1 MEMILVDWTRM
12 GRTYCIAGLVS
23 EGQGW
28 RTVRP
33 MPVASRGGAGRP
45 RLWGVVDA
53 LLAGPPKPRPSQPP
67 ANIGWS
73 SGQLGMLQRWD
84 IVELVGP
91 KQAEA
96 EPPHVEDIWVQ
107 ALYTTGKS
115 VPLESRATILRETCV
130 HEFKPYFGV
139 PLEQTHTSAFLR
151 PGTGERSL
159 VTVIAPSY
167 DLHFEASRREGAD
180 EADVRV
186 RLKLPGV
193 GVKLLPVKD
202 HYLLC
207 QAERAAGLDP
217 AQLAK
222 ALRQAV
228 DEMGN
233 NVAVRL
239 GLSRGFDAG
248 RGERRCWLM
257 ADGFFPAEELPST
270 CR

>member
-33 MPVASRGGAGRP
+33 MPVASRGGSSRP

-53 LLAGPPKPRPSQPP
+53 LLSGPPTPRPSQPP

-73 SGQLGMLQRWD
+73 SGQLGKFERWD

-91 KQAEA
+91 KPVEA
-96 EPPHVEDIWVQ
+96 EPPHVEDVWVQ

-115 VPLESRATILRETCV
+115 VPPESRSTILRETCV

-139 PLEQTHTSAFLR
+139 PLMQTHTSAFLR
-151 PGTGERSL
+151 PGMGERSL
-159 VTVIAPSY
+159 VTAIVPSHE
-167 DLHFEASRREGAD
+167 LFFEASLREGAD
-180 EADVRV
+180 EIDVRV

-202 HYLLC
+202 HFLLC
-207 QAERAAGLDP
+207 QAERTAGIDP
-217 AQLAK
+217 VPLAK

-228 DEMGN
+228 DEMGKA
-233 NVAVRL
+233 VAVRL
-239 GLSRGFDAG
+239 GLTRGFDTG

-257 ADGFFPAEELPST
+257 ADGFFSAEELPST

>member
-1 MEMILVDWTRM
+1 M
-12 GRTYCIAGLVS
+12 GKRS
-23 EGQGW
+23 EPLP
-28 RTVRP
+28 TTSS
-33 MPVASRGGAGRP
+33 AP
-45 RLWGVVDA
+45 RSCLHRNR
-53 LLAGPPKPRPSQPP
+53 LR
-67 ANIGWS
+67 WS
-73 SGQLGMLQRWD
+73 SGQLGKFERWD

-96 EPPHVEDIWVQ
+96 EPPHIEDVWVQ
-107 ALYTTGKS
+107 ALYVTGKS
-115 VPLESRATILRETCV
+115 VPLESRSTILRETCV

-139 PLEQTHTSAFLR
+139 PLQQTHTSAYLR

-159 VTVIAPSY
+159 VTAIMPSY
-167 DLHFEASRREGAD
+167 EIHFEASRREGAD

-207 QAERAAGLDP
+207 QAERTAGLDP
-217 AQLAK
+217 GQLAK
-222 ALRQAV
+222 ALRLAV
-228 DEMGN
+228 DEMGKT
-233 NVAVRL
+233 VAVRL
-239 GLSRGFDAG
+239 GLSRGFDPG

-257 ADGFFPAEELPST
+257 ADGFFSAEELPST